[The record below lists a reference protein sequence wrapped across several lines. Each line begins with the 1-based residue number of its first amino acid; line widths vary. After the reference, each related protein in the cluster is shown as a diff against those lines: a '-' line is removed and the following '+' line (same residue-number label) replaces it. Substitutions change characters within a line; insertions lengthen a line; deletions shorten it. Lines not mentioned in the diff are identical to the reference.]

1 MTSVTSLE
9 GGFTDAPVEA
19 AQCFR
24 KIMNVMAKPGTIE
37 DLSVAAPPAPLSTAA
52 GSLLLTLCD
61 AQTSIYLAGE
71 YDNPAIKQWITFHC
85 NSPFS
90 DAENCMF
97 AVGGWDQLQP
107 LHNFP
112 IGTPE
117 YPDRS
122 ATFIVEMNELSPTG
136 SVLSGPGIK
145 ETSLLSLPET
155 MAFEKNALLFPL
167 GHDFYFTCG
176 EKIAALPRTTKV
188 KSSGEKV

>member
-1 MTSVTSLE
+1 MTSTHTLE
-9 GGFTDAPVEA
+9 GGFTNAPVQS
-19 AQCFR
+19 AQSFR

-37 DLSVAAPPAPLSTAA
+37 DLSVAQPPAPLSSAA

-61 AQTSIYLAGE
+61 AQTPIYLSE
-71 YDNPAIKQWITFHC
+71 KFDNADVRAWITFHC

-90 DAENCMF
+90 DAKDCMF
-97 AVGGWDQLQP
+97 ALGGWDQLQP

-122 ATFIVEMNELSPTG
+122 TTLIVEMDELSSSG
-136 SVLSGPGIK
+136 AVLSGPGIK
-145 ETSLLSLPET
+145 ETSSLSLPET
-155 MAFEKNALLFPL
+155 LAFEKNALLFPL

-188 KSSGEKV
+188 KSIKEKV

>member
-1 MTSVTSLE
+1 MTSTHTLE
-9 GGFTDAPVEA
+9 GGFINAPVQS
-19 AQCFR
+19 AQSFR

-37 DLSVAAPPAPLSTAA
+37 NLAVATPPAPLSAAA

-61 AQTSIYLAGE
+61 AQTPIYLSE
-71 YDNPAIKQWITFHC
+71 KFDNADVKAWITFHC

-90 DAENCMF
+90 DAKDCMF
-97 AVGGWDQLQP
+97 ALGAWDQLQP

-122 ATFIVEMNELSPTG
+122 TTMIVEMDELSQTG
-136 SVLSGPGIK
+136 AVLSGPGIK
-145 ETSLLSLPET
+145 EVGSLSLPET
-155 MAFEKNALLFPL
+155 LAFEKNALLFPL

-176 EKIAALPRTTKV
+176 EQIAALPRTTKV
-188 KSSGEKV
+188 QSAWEKV